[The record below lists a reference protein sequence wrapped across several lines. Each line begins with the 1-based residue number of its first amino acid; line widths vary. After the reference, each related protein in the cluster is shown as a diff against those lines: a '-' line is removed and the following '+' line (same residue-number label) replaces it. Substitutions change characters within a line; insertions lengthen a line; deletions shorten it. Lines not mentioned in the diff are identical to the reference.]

1 LGPTHAINLLFP
13 LLAKSLEKP
22 DKSTDD
28 DTKKK
33 RRRRRKDLRP
43 LLLRVFGPIL
53 FACVL

>member
-33 RRRRRKDLRP
+33 RRKRKDLRP
-43 LLLRVFGPIL
+43 LLLHVFGPIL